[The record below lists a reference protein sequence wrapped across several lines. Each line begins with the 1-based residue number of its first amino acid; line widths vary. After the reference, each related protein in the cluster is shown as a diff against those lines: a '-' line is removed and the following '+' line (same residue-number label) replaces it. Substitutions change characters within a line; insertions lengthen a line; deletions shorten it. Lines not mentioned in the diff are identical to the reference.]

1 MKSSFC
7 FLLLILFGSQ
17 LVKAQIF
24 EEDSTVKTI
33 AYWDLNETY
42 TYSVVLENYEL
53 VDRDTIDWIRTSY
66 LVDIL
71 VLDSTET
78 SYNVR
83 WTYRNMEVD
92 FDTSDSLYSGLIKK
106 LMTLS
111 GGTVLEIQTDEL
123 GVFEEVSNWEEIRDY
138 YLMAKD
144 SMKVFFGNNPQVNE
158 FVDGMF
164 NPFLTKSAI
173 ESTSI
178 KDVHQFLNFHG
189 AELEM
194 GKPVYSTMKFPDGT
208 GTEMMD
214 ALVTLELTGIYPED
228 DDYAVY
234 SIVEINPGQ
243 LKDLAKRNVRL
254 ILPKAEEAEIEE
266 AFKEIRELWS
276 VIENYAVIHHWGWPR
291 YTREIRTTGS
301 DKKSKVEIRIMEIV

>member
-1 MKSSFC
+1 MKFYFC
-7 FLLLILFGSQ
+7 FLLLLLFGSQ
-17 LVKAQIF
+17 LAEAQIF

-53 VDRDTIDWIRTSY
+53 VGSDTLEKIRTSY

-78 SYNVR
+78 SYKVR
-83 WTYRNMEVD
+83 WSYRDMVVD
-92 FDTSDSLYSGLIKK
+92 LDQVDTLYSDLIKK
-106 LMTLS
+106 LISLS
-111 GGTVLEIQTDEL
+111 GGTVVEIQTDEI
-123 GVFEEVSNWEEIRDY
+123 GVFQEVSNWEEIRDF
-138 YLMAKD
+138 YLVAKD

-164 NPFLTKSAI
+164 NSYLTKSAI
-173 ESTSI
+173 ESASI

-189 AELEM
+189 GELQM

-208 GTEMMD
+208 GTETMD
-214 ALVTLELTGIYPED
+214 ALVSLELTGIYPED

-234 SIVEINPGQ
+234 SIIEINPGQ
-243 LKDLAKRNVRL
+243 LKELAKRNVRL
-254 ILPKAEEAEIEE
+254 ILPKADESEMEE
-266 AFKEIRELWS
+266 AFEQIGELWS
-276 VIENYAVIHHWGWPR
+276 IIENSAVIHHWGWPK